1 MRNTGEMRILIIVGV
16 LLIILAGTC
25 AAASL
30 SNSESGTW
38 KYQREIAVQENSG
51 ETFRDYQVLV
61 ELSGSD
67 FPGETQADGDD
78 IRFTDADG
86 ADQTAGTSE
95 PAGESTPGFA
105 AMVAVIGLLLAYL
118 QRKRR

>member
-1 MRNTGEMRILIIVGV
+1 MIGGLKYENRGEMRILIIVGV

-38 KYQREIAVQENSG
+38 KYQLEVPICENSG
-51 ETFRDYQVLV
+51 ETLRDYQVLV

-67 FPGETQADGDD
+67 FPEEAQPDGDD
-78 IRFTDADG
+78 IRFTDAGGRRPDG
-86 ADQTAGTSE
+86 RHIRTSR
-95 PAGESTPGFA
+95 
-105 AMVAVIGLLLAYL
+105 V
-118 QRKRR
+118 